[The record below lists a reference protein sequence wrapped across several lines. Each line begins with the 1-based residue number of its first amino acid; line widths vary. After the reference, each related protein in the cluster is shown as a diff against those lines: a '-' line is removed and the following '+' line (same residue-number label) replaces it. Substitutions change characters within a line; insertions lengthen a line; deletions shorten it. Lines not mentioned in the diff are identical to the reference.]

1 MQARENEEK
10 MIPIPACCDVVV
22 IGGGPAGSSVAALL
36 AKAGI
41 EVVLLE
47 KTRFPRNQ
55 VGESLIPH
63 FWKFADLTGVSEKI
77 EREKFITKAGG
88 IIAWDG
94 NIHQIAFSR
103 FGYRRPALHVERD
116 RFDTILLRHAESLGA
131 QVSEEVL
138 ARRIDLSSEQEAIVH
153 YHDKRADGKSRPFR
167 PERNGTD
174 SGCPK
179 GRRQGWRR
187 SIVCRIVVDASG
199 PSSLLANQ
207 LNARQSISSHLKFI
221 ALWGYFKN
229 ARYLGLDGKSYG
241 PEQLTA
247 VKPATF
253 VQSYRDG
260 WVWHIILRN
269 STSVGMVIHT
279 DRLKGMDNG
288 DRKRFFLDTL
298 NSLPYLQKLLA
309 PAEFIEGSIQFRPD
323 YSYYSTQPCGA
334 NFYCIGDAAGFV
346 DPIYSHGVQNAFYNA
361 ATAAAA
367 IQATLHDPKNRH
379 RYSRICQSRMQQFYS
394 FSRSLALGDH
404 GGDGINRELVKSF
417 MRSMP
422 PLELELMLAASEV
435 TNRADNFRRLAHD
448 AGLLAELYEGA
459 DSRKAERMDM
469 LDL

>member
-1 MQARENEEK
+1 VTGARDQGDRVQK
-10 MIPIPACCDVVV
+10 TDFPVLPRRCDVVV

-47 KTRFPRNQ
+47 KARFPRNQ

-77 EREKFITKAGG
+77 EREGFITKAGG

-131 QVSEEVL
+131 QVYEQVS
-138 ARRIDLSSEQEAIVH
+138 AKQIDLNHEQQVVVH
-153 YHDKRADGKSRPFR
+153 YHNKRADTKSR
-167 PERNGTD
+167 
-174 SGCPK
+174 
-179 GRRQGWRR
+179 
-187 SIVCRIVVDASG
+187 IACRIVVDASG

-207 LNARQSISSHLKFI
+207 LSTRRLISSHLKFI

-241 PEQLTA
+241 PEQLTEIQ
-247 VKPATF
+247 PATF
-253 VQSYRDG
+253 VQSYKDG
-260 WVWHIILRN
+260 WIWHIILRN
-269 STSVGMVIHT
+269 TTSVGTVIHT
-279 DRLKGMDNG
+279 DRLKGMDNSG
-288 DRKRFFLDTL
+288 RKRFFLDTL
-298 NSLPYLQKLLA
+298 NSMPYLQKLLA
-309 PAEFIEGSIQFRPD
+309 PAKFIDGSIQFRPD

-334 NFYCIGDAAGFV
+334 KYYCIGDAAGFV

-361 ATAAAA
+361 ATAAVA
-367 IQATLHDPKNRH
+367 IRATLHDPKNRE

-394 FSRSLALGDH
+394 FSRSLALGDY
-404 GGDGINRELVKSF
+404 GEDSINRELVKSF

-422 PLELELMLAASEV
+422 PLELELMLAASEA

-448 AGLLAELYEGA
+448 AGLLAELYEGP
-459 DSRKAERMDM
+459 DSCKAERMEA
-469 LDL
+469 LEL

>member
-1 MQARENEEK
+1 MQKTDFPPLPPR
-10 MIPIPACCDVVV
+10 CDVVV

-47 KTRFPRNQ
+47 KARFPRNQ

-63 FWKFADLTGVSEKI
+63 FWKFADLTGVSDKI
-77 EREKFITKAGG
+77 EREGFVTKAGG
-88 IIAWDG
+88 IIAWNG
-94 NIHQIAFSR
+94 KIHQIAFSR

-116 RFDTILLRHAESLGA
+116 RFDVILLRHAESLGA
-131 QVSEEVL
+131 QVFEQVS
-138 ARRIDLSSEQEAIVH
+138 AREIDLSSEQQVVVH
-153 YHDKRADGKSRPFR
+153 YHDKRADRKSRPFR
-167 PERNGTD
+167 RKRNGTD
-174 SGCPK
+174 NDYPK
-179 GRRQGWRR
+179 GQRQGWRR
-187 SIVCRIVVDASG
+187 SIACRIVVDASG

-207 LNARQSISSHLKFI
+207 LDIRRSISSRLKFI

-229 ARYLGLDGKSYG
+229 ARYLGMDGKSYG
-241 PEQLTA
+241 PEQLTE
-247 VKPATF
+247 VKPATL
-253 VQSYRDG
+253 VQSYQDG
-260 WVWHIILRN
+260 WIWHIILRN
-269 STSVGMVIHT
+269 SASVGMVIHT
-279 DRLKGMDNG
+279 DRLKGMDNDG
-288 DRKRFFLDTL
+288 RKRFFLDTL
-298 NSLPYLQKLLA
+298 HGLPYLQKLLA
-309 PAEFIEGSIQFRPD
+309 PAKFIDGSIRFRPD

-334 NFYCIGDAAGFV
+334 NHYCIGDAAGFV

-367 IQATLHDPKNRH
+367 IQATLHDPKNRE

-404 GGDGINRELVKSF
+404 GKDGINSELVKSF

-448 AGLLAELYEGA
+448 AGLLTELYEGA

>member
-1 MQARENEEK
+1 
-10 MIPIPACCDVVV
+10 MIALPPSCDVVV

-41 EVVLLE
+41 AVVLLE
-47 KTRFPRNQ
+47 KAQFPRNQ

-63 FWKFADLTGVSEKI
+63 FWKFADLTAVSEKI
-77 EREKFITKAGG
+77 EREGFITKAGG

-94 NIHQIAFSR
+94 NIHRIAFSR

-131 QVSEEVL
+131 QVYEQVS
-138 ARRIDLSSEQEAIVH
+138 AKKTDLNHDRQVVVH
-153 YHDKRADGKSRPFR
+153 YHDKGADRK
-167 PERNGTD
+167 ER
-174 SGCPK
+174 
-179 GRRQGWRR
+179 
-187 SIVCRIVVDASG
+187 IACRIVVDASG

-207 LNARQSISSHLKFI
+207 LDVRRSISSHLKFI

-229 ARYLGLDGKSYG
+229 ARYPGLDGKSYG
-241 PEQLTA
+241 AEQLPE

-260 WVWHIILRN
+260 WIWHIVLRN

-279 DRLKGMDNG
+279 DRLKGMDNDG
-288 DRKRFFLDTL
+288 RKRFFLDTL
-298 NSLPYLQKLLA
+298 QGLPYLQKLLA
-309 PAEFIEGSIQFRPD
+309 PATFIDGSIRFRPD
-323 YSYYSTQPCGA
+323 YSYYSTRPCGA
-334 NFYCIGDAAGFV
+334 NYYCIGDAAGFV

-367 IQATLHDPKNRH
+367 IQASLHDPKNRE

-394 FSRSLALGDH
+394 FSRSLALGDY
-404 GGDGINRELVKSF
+404 GKDGINRELVKSF

-435 TNRADNFRRLAHD
+435 TNRADNFRRLARD
-448 AGLLAELYEGA
+448 AGLLAERYEGPG
-459 DSRKAERMDM
+459 SRKAERMDV
-469 LDL
+469 LQL